1 MQNDRIFQMPHMAMP
16 EFASSSWSTTAN
28 FLSSAQ
34 CQDIIDYGNAQDI
47 DWAGVYNSRG
57 SEADELTQE
66 EDLSHRRVLS
76 CALPEQDF
84 PWLYT
89 KLAAEAQV
97 INELF
102 YDFDIR
108 GCFEDVQ
115 WLKYENFE
123 DVGPGKFDW
132 HLDTAGSGIRN
143 RKISMIIQ
151 LSKPGDYDGGEL
163 QFAENA
169 RFMGCDEKEQGSLI
183 TFASNRCHRITPLV
197 RGTRYSLVLWIT
209 GPPFR

>member
-16 EFASSSWSTTAN
+16 ELAASNWSVTGN
-28 FLSSAQ
+28 FLSSTQ
-34 CQDIIDYGNAQDI
+34 CQEIIDYGNAEDI
-47 DWAGVYNSRG
+47 GWAGVYNSRG
-57 SEADELTQE
+57 SEADELVSDV
-66 EDLSHRRVLS
+66 DLGHRCVLS
-76 CALPEQDF
+76 CALPEEGF
-84 PWLYT
+84 EWLYT
-89 KLAAEAQV
+89 KLAAEAQL
-97 INELF
+97 INKLF

-108 GCFEDVQ
+108 GAYEDIQ
-115 WLKYENFE
+115 WLKYENFKHK
-123 DVGPGKFDW
+123 GPGKFDW
-132 HLDTAGSGIRN
+132 HTDTAGEGIRN

-151 LSKPGDYDGGEL
+151 LSKPDEYDGGEL

-169 RFMGCDEKEQGSLI
+169 QFMGCDEKAQGSLI